1 MKQSLQ
7 LRLSQQLN
15 LTPQLQQAIKL
26 LQLST
31 LEFQQELEQYLSEN
45 PLLERGEEAL
55 AGETEQPEPQW
66 EMGGEDDGLRWEGTG
81 HGSSDDDEDFDPAS
95 NIARD
100 PDLREYLLEQAGLLT
115 LPHRDKSLLLMLI
128 EALDDDGFLPQSL
141 EEVFSQ
147 LPDELIQDYE
157 LEPEDLK
164 IALVRLQ
171 QLEPLGVGARDTAD
185 SLCLQLRQKPA
196 SPARELALKIAQNS
210 LDLLAGR
217 DYTKLKRAFKCEDVE
232 LKAAQELI
240 VSLNPRPSAQWS
252 AASPRFVSPDVVVQK
267 IRGVWRVRLHE
278 ASMPRLRVNRLY
290 ADILQKGDGGHLARE
305 LQEAR
310 WLVKSV
316 QQRFDT
322 ILRVATAIVE
332 RQRAFFEHGEVAMRP
347 LVLRDIAEELDLHES
362 TISRVTTQKYM
373 LTPRGLYEFKY
384 FFGSHVDTDAGG
396 ECSATAIKALIKQMV
411 QNEDKKKPLS
421 DSVLADA
428 LSAQGIV
435 VARRTVAKYREAL
448 QIYPVSQR
456 KSL

>member
-45 PLLERGEEAL
+45 PLLERGEEAP
-55 AGETEQPEPQW
+55 AGEAEQPEPQW
-66 EMGGEDDGLRWEGTG
+66 EMGGEEDGLRWEGTG

-95 NIARD
+95 NVARD

-267 IRGVWRVRLHE
+267 IKGVWRVRLHE

>member
-45 PLLERGEEAL
+45 PLLERGEEAP

-267 IRGVWRVRLHE
+267 IKGVWRVRLHE
-278 ASMPRLRVNRLY
+278 ASMPKLRVNRLY

>member
-1 MKQSLQ
+1 MKQTLQ

-31 LEFQQELEQYLSEN
+31 LEFQQELEQYLNDN
-45 PLLERGEEAL
+45 PLLERGEEAP
-55 AGETEQPEPQW
+55 AGEAEQPEPQW
-66 EMGGEDDGLRWEGTG
+66 EMGGDDDSLRWEGTS
-81 HGSSDDDEDFDPAS
+81 HGSSDDDNDFDPAT

-100 PDLREYLLEQAGLLT
+100 LDLREYLLQQAGLLQ

-128 EALDDDGFLPQSL
+128 ESLDDDGFLSQPL
-141 EEVFSQ
+141 DEVYSQ
-147 LPDELIQDYE
+147 LPEELIQDYE
-157 LEPEDLK
+157 LELDDLK
-164 IALVRLQ
+164 IALIRLQ
-171 QLEPLGVGARDTAD
+171 HLEPLGVGARDTAD
-185 SLCLQLRQKPA
+185 SLCLQLRQKQPSA
-196 SPARELALKIAQNS
+196 AKDLALKIAQNS

-217 DYTKLKRAFKCEDVE
+217 DYTKLKRAFKCEDAE

-240 VSLNPRPSAQWS
+240 LSLNPRPSAQWS
-252 AASPRFVSPDVVVQK
+252 VTSPRYVSPDVVVQK
-267 IRGVWRVRLHE
+267 VRGVWRVRLHD
-278 ASMPRLRVNRLY
+278 ASMPKLRVNRLY
-290 ADILQKGDGGHLARE
+290 ADILQKGDGAHLARE

-332 RQRAFFEHGEVAMRP
+332 RQRAFFEYGEVAMRP

-411 QNEDKKKPLS
+411 QQEDKKKPLS
-421 DSVLADA
+421 DSVLAEA

>member
-1 MKQSLQ
+1 MKQTLQ

-31 LEFQQELEQYLSEN
+31 LDFQQELEQYLSEN
-45 PLLERGEEAL
+45 PLLERGEEAA
-55 AGETEQPEPQW
+55 AGEAEQPESQW
-66 EMGGEDDGLRWEGTG
+66 EIGEDDGLRWEGSSHSG
-81 HGSSDDDEDFDPAS
+81 SDDDEDFDPAS

-100 PDLREYLLEQAGLLT
+100 LDLREYLLQQAGLLP
-115 LPHRDKSLLLMLI
+115 LSHRDKSLLLMLI
-128 EALDDDGFLPQSL
+128 EALDDDGFLSQSL

-147 LPDELIQDYE
+147 LPEELIQDYE
-157 LEPEDLK
+157 LEPDDLR
-164 IALVRLQ
+164 IALIRLQ
-171 QLEPLGVGARDTAD
+171 HLEPLGVGARDTAD
-185 SLCLQLRQKPA
+185 CLCLQLRQKPDSA
-196 SPARELALKIAQNS
+196 ARELALKIAHNS

-217 DYTKLKRAFKCEDVE
+217 DYTRLKRTFKCEDGE

-252 AASPRFVSPDVVVQK
+252 AASPRYVSPDVIVQK
-267 IRGVWRVRLHE
+267 VRGAWRVRLHD
-278 ASMPRLRVNRLY
+278 ASMPKLRVNRLY

-373 LTPRGLYEFKY
+373 LTPRGLYEFKF

-411 QNEDKKKPLS
+411 QQEDKRKPLS
-421 DSVLADA
+421 DSVLAEA

>member
-45 PLLERGEEAL
+45 PLLERGEEAP
-55 AGETEQPEPQW
+55 AGEAEQPEPQW

-95 NIARD
+95 NVARD

-267 IRGVWRVRLHE
+267 IKGVWRVRLHE
-278 ASMPRLRVNRLY
+278 ASMPKLRVNRLY